1 LQCLNN
7 KLERDF
13 HQSVLDDVLINDATK
28 EFSKG
33 NQVLAI
39 TEGQDESVLLI
50 KSVQDAEMDLPVAL
64 HRTLTQRAYFLDKL
78 SDTLLYYCG
87 LSIENELKVLIG
99 RFFSLT
105 LLRVASLSREKSRN
119 LENEL
124 SYLHIFTILQD
135 FYGQR

>member
-105 LLRVASLSREKSRN
+105 LLRVASLSWEKSRN
-119 LENEL
+119 LQNEL

-135 FYGQR
+135 FNGQR

>member
-1 LQCLNN
+1 
-7 KLERDF
+7 
-13 HQSVLDDVLINDATK
+13 
-28 EFSKG
+28 
-33 NQVLAI
+33 
-39 TEGQDESVLLI
+39 
-50 KSVQDAEMDLPVAL
+50 MDLPVAL

-78 SDTLLYYCG
+78 SDTLLYYRG

-105 LLRVASLSREKSRN
+105 LLRVASLSWEKSRN
-119 LENEL
+119 LQNEL